1 MTRAPRENS
10 RALVLTLLGLI
21 LSILLLETRGLLAW
35 AERLEVGYFRAHMLE
50 VGSVLE
56 QLTEPTGV
64 PAVRSLLLQSLTN
77 QRHTE
82 PEPLQDTVEVA
93 ATPDAAAQVQAPDET
108 AATATAVPQPL
119 VGAALPPKPATS
131 ASGPAMTVVVVGDS
145 MMAVGLA
152 PYLLRELSAM
162 PGITVVKA
170 VHSGT
175 GLARP
180 EVFDWF
186 EQYPLLVGA
195 VKPDLIICA
204 IGANDAQSFMLG
216 KKAIAFGS
224 EDWVHEYQRRVTAFV
239 ETIAPGDT
247 PLLWMALPSMRND
260 KFSRHVRQLND
271 IVKDTLSRKPNITW
285 LESNPLLGGGE
296 NTYVEF
302 QPNAQQ
308 KLERL
313 RQVDGVHLSM
323 AGAERVGRDILQ
335 WVNQWRR

>member
-1 MTRAPRENS
+1 M
-10 RALVLTLLGLI
+10 
-21 LSILLLETRGLLAW
+21 
-35 AERLEVGYFRAHMLE
+35 
-50 VGSVLE
+50 
-56 QLTEPTGV
+56 
-64 PAVRSLLLQSLTN
+64 
-77 QRHTE
+77 
-82 PEPLQDTVEVA
+82 
-93 ATPDAAAQVQAPDET
+93 
-108 AATATAVPQPL
+108 
-119 VGAALPPKPATS
+119 
-131 ASGPAMTVVVVGDS
+131 
-145 MMAVGLA
+145 
-152 PYLLRELSAM
+152 
-162 PGITVVKA
+162 
-170 VHSGT
+170 
-175 GLARP
+175 
-180 EVFDWF
+180 
-186 EQYPLLVGA
+186 
-195 VKPDLIICA
+195 
-204 IGANDAQSFMLG
+204 
-216 KKAIAFGS
+216 
-224 EDWVHEYQRRVTAFV
+224 TAFV